1 MTIPRI
7 DAGPVDADRHDGGLR
22 PAVGVQSYQV
32 MRARR
37 DSGGWTYNHAPMLA
51 HWNGGFY
58 LEYLSN
64 PVSEHVPPGRTVLT
78 RSTDGIHWTEPV
90 VVFPPYDHEQ
100 AAMHQRMGFYLAP
113 NGRLLVCGF
122 YGLCPSP
129 QDGRGIGRV
138 IREIRADG
146 GFGDIYFVRY
156 NRHAGWD
163 EANTNYPFYQSSK
176 ESGLIEAC
184 EALLADRLVT
194 MQWWEEDRS
203 EDGFY
208 PVTGHEAPSIY
219 RLPDDRAV
227 AVWKHAH
234 AGISTDGGRTWS
246 GPARV
251 PGMITSGGKAW
262 AQRTA
267 DGRYALAYNPMP
279 INATRWPLAVVTAD
293 DGLAFSRLLCIDGN
307 VPPRRFIG
315 QHKDFGPS
323 YVRGIEAGERS
334 PDGAMWLT
342 YSMNKEDIWVS
353 RVPVPVVDT
362 VTGPVDDRFDDLP
375 VGGIVRDWNIHC
387 GQWAGAAV
395 EAYPSETD
403 RSLVLRDRD
412 PYLQAHAERV
422 FPESRRI
429 TIEGRLAPRTRHG
442 ELYIEVCDAKGAF
455 PIRLVLDGAGTLSHL
470 HYGSLKRICRSDGW
484 LDLRIALDVD
494 RQECTVEAG
503 EAHTEM
509 VFMVPVDSV
518 ERLRLRT
525 GPLWREPTYE
535 TPMES
540 PDLPGADEPTDEAV
554 FAINRVSIR

>member
-1 MTIPRI
+1 MTIPHV
-7 DAGPVDADRHDGGLR
+7 DAGPINPDRHDGGLP

-32 MRARR
+32 LRARR
-37 DSGGWTYNHAPMLA
+37 STGGWTYNHAPMLA
-51 HWNGGFY
+51 YWNGTFY

-64 PVSEHVPPGRTVLT
+64 PVSEHVPPGRTLLT
-78 RSTDGIHWTEPV
+78 RSNDGIHWSDPV

-113 NGRLLVCGF
+113 NGRMLVCGF

-146 GFGDIYFVRY
+146 EFGDIYFVRY
-156 NRHAGWD
+156 NRHARWH
-163 EANTNYPFYQSSK
+163 EHNTDYPFYLSCAD
-176 ESGLIEAC
+176 SGLIEAC

-203 EDGFY
+203 DDGFY

-227 AVWKHAH
+227 VVWKLAH
-234 AGISTDGGRTWS
+234 AAISADGGTTWS
-246 GPARV
+246 DPARI
-251 PGMITSGGKAW
+251 PGMITAGGKAW

-279 INATRWPLAVVTAD
+279 INATRWPLAVVTGD
-293 DGLAFSRLLCIDGN
+293 DGLAFSHMVCVDGN
-307 VPPRRFIG
+307 VPPRRYIG

-323 YVRGIEAGERS
+323 YVRGIEAGADV

-342 YSMNKEDIWVS
+342 YSTNKEDIWVS
-353 RVPVPVVDT
+353 RVPVPIVDR
-362 VTGPVDDRFDDLP
+362 VTGPVDDRFDDFP
-375 VGGIVRDWNIHC
+375 VGGIVRDWNIHS
-387 GQWAGAAV
+387 GQWTSVAV
-395 EAYPSETD
+395 EAG
-403 RSLVLRDRD
+403 RGLVLRDRD
-412 PYLQAHAERV
+412 PYAQARAERV
-422 FPESRRI
+422 FPESRNVVV
-429 TIEGRLAPRTRHG
+429 ECRLATRAPRG
-442 ELYIEVCDAKGAF
+442 ELHIEVCERKGAF
-455 PIRLVLDGAGTLSHL
+455 PIRLVLDGAGTLSHF
-470 HYGSLKRICRSDGW
+470 HYGSLKPICRSSDEW
-484 LDLRIALDVD
+484 LDLRIVLDVE
-494 RQECTVEAG
+494 RHVCTVDAG
-503 EAHTEM
+503 NAHAEM

-518 ERLRLRT
+518 ERLVFRT

-540 PDLPGADEPTDEAV
+540 PDLPGADEPTEEAV
-554 FAINRVSIR
+554 FAISRVSIR